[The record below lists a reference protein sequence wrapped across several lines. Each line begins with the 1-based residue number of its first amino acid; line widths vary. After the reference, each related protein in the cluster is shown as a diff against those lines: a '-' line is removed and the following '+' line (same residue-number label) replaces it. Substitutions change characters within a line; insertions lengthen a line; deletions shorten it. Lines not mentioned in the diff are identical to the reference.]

1 MRRVALVCLLAAAG
15 VAVVGTATALS
26 THVPEQFDQTLTLA
40 GGPDAARPAAATP
53 AYVDDP
59 DAPIAT
65 ARYGGERSRA
75 QVVEIRAAET
85 YAAPATTTVALAGG
99 PDETGL
105 AGAPVARPPA
115 PQALAEHA
123 TSAPAPGAAP
133 AKAEPARP
141 AARVLAEAPAP
152 HRPPVLALTKGHPI
166 RPYGKVLKVEVND
179 QPLAFT
185 PMGLQS
191 SAVRR
196 LTLNATTLM
205 SKTRTSAED
214 LRRGRWMLFAAS
226 SGKAYGLNLIRDT
239 FGGWRNAGYS
249 EERVARFGSRQ
260 IGLGWRKDNRQVS
273 LTATRRKLN
282 SIDYSDKDTVVG
294 VTVSVRGR

>member
-1 MRRVALVCLLAAAG
+1 M
-15 VAVVGTATALS
+15 GTATALS
-26 THVPEQFDQTLTLA
+26 THTPEPFNQTLTLA
-40 GGPDAARPAAATP
+40 GGPEAAPSPSP

-75 QVVEIRAAET
+75 VAVEQ
-85 YAAPATTTVALAGG
+85 YAAPATATLALAGG
-99 PDETGL
+99 LDEAGL
-105 AGAPVARPPA
+105 AGATPMSAPPA
-115 PQALAEHA
+115 PVVQAAV
-123 TSAPAPGAAP
+123 AP
-133 AKAEPARP
+133 AKTEPPRP
-141 AARVLAEAPAP
+141 TVRLLAEAPAR
-152 HRPPVLALTKGHPI
+152 HRTVLALTRVHEI

-196 LTLNATTLM
+196 LTLSASNIM
-205 SKTRTSAED
+205 SKSRATAED

-226 SGKAYGLNLIRDT
+226 SGKAYGLNLIRDSL
-239 FGGWRNAGYS
+239 GGWRNAGYS
-249 EERVARFGSRQ
+249 EEKLARFGSRQ
-260 IGLGWRKDNRQVS
+260 VGLGYRKNNSLVS
-273 LTATRRKLN
+273 LTATRRKLT

-294 VTVSVRGR
+294 VTVSVRGK

>member
-1 MRRVALVCLLAAAG
+1 MRRVALVCLLAMAG

-26 THVPEQFDQTLTLA
+26 THVPEEFDQTLTLA
-40 GGPDAARPAAATP
+40 GGPDAARTAPSPP

-75 QVVEIRAAET
+75 STAET
-85 YAAPATTTVALAGG
+85 YAAPATATVALAGG
-99 PDETGL
+99 LEDSGL
-105 AGAPVARPPA
+105 AGAPTPPPT
-115 PQALAEHA
+115 PQVLAQQA
-123 TSAPAPGAAP
+123 APAAVA

-141 AARVLAEAPAP
+141 TARVLAEAPAP
-152 HRPPVLALTKGHPI
+152 RRAPVLALTRGHPI

>member
-1 MRRVALVCLLAAAG
+1 MRRVALVCLLAMAG

-26 THVPEQFDQTLTLA
+26 THAPEEFDQTLTLA
-40 GGPDAARPAAATP
+40 GGPDAARPVPAPAP

-75 QVVEIRAAET
+75 PAVET
-85 YAAPATTTVALAGG
+85 YAAPAVATVALAGG
-99 PDETGL
+99 PEEPGL
-105 AGAPVARPPA
+105 TGAPIAP
-115 PQALAEHA
+115 PQAPRILAQQSEA
-123 TSAPAPGAAP
+123 VLAPAPTP

-141 AARVLAEAPAP
+141 TARILAALPAQR
-152 HRPPVLALTKGHPI
+152 HPVLALTKGHPI

-191 SAVRR
+191 GAVRR
-196 LTLNATTLM
+196 LTLNASNLM

-239 FGGWRNAGYS
+239 LGGWRNAGYS

>member
-1 MRRVALVCLLAAAG
+1 MRRVALVCLLAMAG

-26 THVPEQFDQTLTLA
+26 THAPEEFDQTLTLA
-40 GGPDAARPAAATP
+40 GGPDAARPVP
-53 AYVDDP
+53 AHVDDP

-75 QVVEIRAAET
+75 PAVET
-85 YAAPATTTVALAGG
+85 YAAPAVARVVATVALAGG
-99 PDETGL
+99 PEEPGL
-105 AGAPVARPPA
+105 ADAPVPP
-115 PQALAEHA
+115 PQAPRIFAQHSEA
-123 TSAPAPGAAP
+123 APAPAPSP

-141 AARVLAEAPAP
+141 TARILAALPAQ
-152 HRPPVLALTKGHPI
+152 RPPVLALTKGHPI

-191 SAVRR
+191 GAVRR
-196 LTLNATTLM
+196 LTLNASNLM
-205 SKTRTSAED
+205 SKTRASAED

-239 FGGWRNAGYS
+239 LGGWRNAGYS

>member
-1 MRRVALVCLLAAAG
+1 MRRVALVCLLAMAG

-26 THVPEQFDQTLTLA
+26 THAPEEFDQTLTLA
-40 GGPDAARPAAATP
+40 GGPDAARPAP

-75 QVVEIRAAET
+75 PAVEA
-85 YAAPATTTVALAGG
+85 YAAPVAATVALAGG
-99 PDETGL
+99 LEEPGL
-105 AGAPVARPPA
+105 AGAAVAP
-115 PQALAEHA
+115 PQAPRILAQQ
-123 TSAPAPGAAP
+123 SAPVAAP
-133 AKAEPARP
+133 AKAEPTRPTARILAALP
-141 AARVLAEAPAP
+141 AQR
-152 HRPPVLALTKGHPI
+152 HPVLALTKGHPI

-191 SAVRR
+191 GAVRR
-196 LTLNATTLM
+196 LTLNASNLM

-239 FGGWRNAGYS
+239 LGGWRNAGYS

>member
-1 MRRVALVCLLAAAG
+1 MRRVALVCLLATAG

-40 GGPDAARPAAATP
+40 GGPDAAHPVSSVP
-53 AYVDDP
+53 VYVDDP

-75 QVVEIRAAET
+75 PVVEI
-85 YAAPATTTVALAGG
+85 YAAPAAATAALAGG

-105 AGAPVARPPA
+105 AGAPPATSHVSQVVAEQTGPA
-115 PQALAEHA
+115 PIR
-123 TSAPAPGAAP
+123 

-141 AARVLAEAPAP
+141 TARILAEAPAP
-152 HRPPVLALTKGHPI
+152 RRPVLALTKGHPI
-166 RPYGKVLKVEVND
+166 RPYGKVLKVEVNE

-196 LTLNATTLM
+196 LTLNATNLM

-214 LRRGRWMLFAAS
+214 LRRGRWMLFAAQ

-260 IGLGWRKDNRQVS
+260 IGLGWRQDNRQVS